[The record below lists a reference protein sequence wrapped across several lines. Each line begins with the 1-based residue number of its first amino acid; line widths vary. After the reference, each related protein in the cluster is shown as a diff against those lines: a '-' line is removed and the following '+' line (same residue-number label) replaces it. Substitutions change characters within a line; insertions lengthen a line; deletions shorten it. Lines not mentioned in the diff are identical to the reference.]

1 MNELAGP
8 PSALTLRYHPSRG
21 GSTDSFGPD
30 SDEGYYGIDAREENV
45 WGLAFDTP
53 PLKAPLEIF
62 GFAQAHLYVSATA
75 PIANWMVQLYDLAPD
90 GTSNLVTRG
99 FLNGTHRHSHTHPE
113 ALVPNEIYAID
124 VQLMCAGYRYSPG
137 HVIRVVVTNAEFPVV
152 WPSPYPMTT
161 TLYTGGDQPSFIAL
175 PVLPALNYR
184 ERHLPIL
191 SEAAESG
198 KTWRSGDGMTG
209 YQLTRD
215 LISSETTAHY
225 QMGPDELWCRVNDN
239 DPARASMQLSTKV
252 VHTPEGAAR
261 RIEAQAEGSLSST
274 VDTFVMDIECTLLE
288 NGRVVRK
295 KALAGHGE
303 AGTRLRDPHTSPP
316 AAPPRVR
323 IRWWIFGFMCA
334 FAFIAYVQRQTI
346 TVASERMM
354 PDLAFSQW
362 QIGLLY
368 WAFVAGYA
376 GFQFLGG
383 LYGQRVGA
391 RPAFVAMSIVAFAA
405 MVAIPATSL
414 IVGGG
419 TLFALLMLMQLVLGV
434 AQAPIF
440 PVSAGVF
447 ESWFP
452 ASRWSLVLGL
462 QAMFMNLGS
471 ATTPPLIA
479 QLMHSFGWRAALLW
493 SSLPA
498 LALIAWWAWYG
509 RNTPREHR
517 SVSAAE
523 LAELG
528 QAPAAAGASRIDW
541 AHIGRLVRDRNLLA
555 ITFSYL
561 CMNYVFYLLSGWCFL
576 YLVQERHFTVLEGGW
591 LASLPPLGAALGAGV
606 GGVLG
611 SRLFTRFGPRWG
623 FRLIPLIAMPAAG
636 LALIAAGRGGQSL
649 LGGGRSDDSLCGRG
663 THRGT
668 GLGRDDVHRPSGHH
682 GGNRRAQ
689 YGRQFGRTDQHS
701 GRGLH
706 VGTP

>member
-1 MNELAGP
+1 M
-8 PSALTLRYHPSRG
+8 
-21 GSTDSFGPD
+21 TDP
-30 SDEGYYGIDAREENV
+30 R
-45 WGLAFDTP
+45 
-53 PLKAPLEIF
+53 APL
-62 GFAQAHLYVSATA
+62 
-75 PIANWMVQLYDLAPD
+75 
-90 GTSNLVTRG
+90 
-99 FLNGTHRHSHTHPE
+99 
-113 ALVPNEIYAID
+113 
-124 VQLMCAGYRYSPG
+124 
-137 HVIRVVVTNAEFPVV
+137 
-152 WPSPYPMTT
+152 
-161 TLYTGGDQPSFIAL
+161 
-175 PVLPALNYR
+175 
-184 ERHLPIL
+184 
-191 SEAAESG
+191 
-198 KTWRSGDGMTG
+198 
-209 YQLTRD
+209 
-215 LISSETTAHY
+215 
-225 QMGPDELWCRVNDN
+225 
-239 DPARASMQLSTKV
+239 
-252 VHTPEGAAR
+252 
-261 RIEAQAEGSLSST
+261 
-274 VDTFVMDIECTLLE
+274 
-288 NGRVVRK
+288 
-295 KALAGHGE
+295 
-303 AGTRLRDPHTSPP
+303 P

-346 TVASERMM
+346 TVAAERMM
-354 PDLAFSQW
+354 PDLAFSQL

-405 MVAIPATSL
+405 MVAIPTTSL
-414 IVGGG
+414 IVSGG
-419 TLFALLMLMQLVLGV
+419 TLFVLLMLVQLVLGI

-498 LALIAWWAWYG
+498 LGLIAWWAWYG

-528 QAPAAAGASRIDW
+528 DAPAAAGSSRIDW
-541 AHIGRLVRDRNLLA
+541 VHISRLVRDRNLLA
-555 ITFSYL
+555 ITLSYL

-576 YLVQERHFTVLEGGW
+576 YLVQERHFTILEGGW

-611 SRLFTRFGPRWG
+611 TRLFTRFGPRWG

-636 LALIAAGRGGQSL
+636 LALIAAVEAANPYWAVAALTAAFAGVELIEGPAWAAMMYIAGADTMAATGVLNTGGN
-649 LGGGRSDDSLCGRG
+649 LGGLISIP
-663 THRGT
+663 
-668 GLGRDDVHRPSGHH
+668 VVAYMSGHH
-682 GGNRRAQ
+682 EWTATFVLASAFAVLSGLIWLGIDAT
-689 YGRQFGRTDQHS
+689 RQIPAALPETSAKGSSDS
-701 GRGLH
+701 
-706 VGTP
+706 PSCAAAS